1 MKLKSQ
7 PKVVRRRAGRTPRAG
22 SKAGT
27 RGRGRGA
34 RRPGTPF
41 RQRMAGRLPSI
52 RRVLAALGAVASAA
66 VLVALVAGPWL
77 RVTEVT
83 WAGEHF
89 TPTRHI
95 ERLVSTQRGV
105 SLLALDTGAMRDA
118 LARLPAVAEASV
130 SASLPGRVEVAIV
143 EREVAFVWETGSAR
157 LLGSSDGTLFTAIR
171 GDDALPAEVAGL
183 PRIDDRRRVA
193 RLIAVGDRIPGAQL
207 RTALR
212 LAGLDPVALGSGSTE
227 LSVRLDDEFG
237 FGLVSSDPGWVMAL
251 GVYGTDPAETMAE
264 AAARLERQI
273 TAVRT
278 LFATRVESEI
288 GWVDARNP
296 GKVYFRAKG

>member
-1 MKLKSQ
+1 MKLKPQ
-7 PKVVRRRAGRTPRAG
+7 PKVVRRRAGRTTRAK
-22 SKAGT
+22 SGT

-34 RRPGTPF
+34 RRPGAPF

-52 RRVLAALGAVASAA
+52 RRLIAALGAVASAA
-66 VLVALVAGPWL
+66 VLVALLGGPWL
-77 RVTEVT
+77 RVTEVA

-89 TPTRHI
+89 TPTRDLD
-95 ERLVSTQRGV
+95 RLLSRQRGV
-105 SLLALDTGAMRDA
+105 SLLAVDTGALRDA

-143 EREVAFVWETGSAR
+143 EREVAFVWQTGSAR
-157 LLGSSDGTLFTAIR
+157 LLGSSDGTLFAAIR
-171 GDDALPAEVAGL
+171 GDHELPATVAGMPL
-183 PRIDDRRRVA
+183 IDDRRNAA
-193 RLIAVGDRIPGAQL
+193 RLIAVGDRIPEAEL

-212 LAGLDPVALGSGSTE
+212 LAGLDPVALGSGSAA

-237 FGLVSSDPGWVMAL
+237 FGLISSDPAWELAL
-251 GVYGTDPAETMAE
+251 GVYGTDPAETSAD

-278 LFATRVESEI
+278 LFATRTETEI

>member
-1 MKLKSQ
+1 MKLKPQ
-7 PKVVRRRAGRTPRAG
+7 PKVVRRRAGRTPRAKSG
-22 SKAGT
+22 ARG
-27 RGRGRGA
+27 GRGRGA
-34 RRPGTPF
+34 RRPGAPF
-41 RQRMAGRLPSI
+41 RQRISGRLPSI
-52 RRVLAALGAVASAA
+52 RRVLAGLGAVASAA
-66 VLVALVAGPWL
+66 VLVALLGGPWL
-77 RVTEVT
+77 RVTEVA

-89 TPTRHI
+89 TPTRDL
-95 ERLVSTQRGV
+95 ERLLSRQRGV
-105 SLLALDTGAMRDA
+105 SLLAVDTGALRDA

-157 LLGSSDGTLFTAIR
+157 LLGSSDGTLFAAIR
-171 GDDALPAEVAGL
+171 GDDELPAAVASL
-183 PRIDDRRRVA
+183 PLIDDRRNAA
-193 RLIAVGDRIPGAQL
+193 RLIAVGDRIPEAEL

-212 LAGLDPVALGSGSTE
+212 LAGLDPVALGSGSAA

-237 FGLVSSDPGWVMAL
+237 FGLVSDDPAWEMAL
-251 GVYGTDPAETMAE
+251 GVYGTDPAETAAD

-278 LFATRVESEI
+278 LFATRTETEI